1 MKLGI
6 STILVVGLLVPTVI
20 AQVTASEKPD
30 QIKNIG
36 VDEKLNQQI
45 DANLTFLDSDGN
57 TVALKDYLHKDR
69 PVVLN
74 LVYYSCPLLCG
85 FVLQGVV
92 RSLKDV
98 PYTVGKDIEV
108 ITVSFDTKETPELAK
123 AKKESILKDYGRPE
137 AAAGWHVL
145 VDKDGNAKKLADQI
159 GFKYEWSEQDQQ
171 FAHASVTM
179 LLTPEGKVS
188 RYLYGI
194 DHEARTLRLALTEAS
209 QGKIGTTVDRF
220 LLFCY
225 HYDPQSRSYV
235 LFARNVM
242 KIGGV
247 LVMLLMGTG
256 LFIFWRREMRGQGG
270 KENAWND
277 ESERPA

>member
-1 MKLGI
+1 MPN
-6 STILVVGLLVPTVI
+6 VA
-20 AQVTASEKPD
+20 AQVTASEKPE

-36 VDEKLNQQI
+36 IDEKLNHQI
-45 DANLTFLDSDGN
+45 DTSLTFLDGDGN
-57 TVALKDYLHKDR
+57 TVALKDLLHKDR

-85 FVLQGVV
+85 FVLQGAV
-92 RSLKDV
+92 RSLKEV
-98 PYTVGKDIEV
+98 PYTVGKDIEA
-108 ITVSFDTKETPELAK
+108 ITVSFDPKETPVLAK

-137 AAAGWHVL
+137 AQTGWHVL

-159 GFKYEWSEQDQQ
+159 GFKYEWSDADQQ

-179 LLTPEGKVS
+179 ILTPEGKVS

-194 DHEARTLRLALTEAS
+194 DYEPRTLRLALTEAS
-209 QGKIGTTVDRF
+209 QGKIGTTVDKF

-225 HYDPQSRSYV
+225 HYDPQARSYV

-247 LVMLLMGTG
+247 LVMLLMGLG
-256 LFIFWRREMRGQGG
+256 LFIFWRREVKGQGG
-270 KENAWND
+270 NENAWTD
-277 ESERPA
+277 KSERPI